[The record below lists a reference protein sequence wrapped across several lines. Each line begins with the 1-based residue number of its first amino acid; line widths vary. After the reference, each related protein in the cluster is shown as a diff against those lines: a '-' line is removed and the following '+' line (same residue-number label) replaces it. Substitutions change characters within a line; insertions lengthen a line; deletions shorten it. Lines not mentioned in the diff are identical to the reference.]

1 MSIVPILLATHN
13 QGKAQEFQEMLGE
26 EWHVLTAQDVPHL
39 PQVIEDGDT
48 FEANARKKALSCSE
62 IFQGYVLA
70 DDSGL
75 QVDSLN
81 GAPGIYSARFAG
93 EPSNDSRNNALLLK
107 KLDGLPRDQR
117 GAQFVCTL
125 ALAQGSE
132 ILGVFDG
139 VLRGHVLQE
148 SRGQAGFGYDPLF
161 VPDNFDESLAELGSG
176 IKHQISHRSQALKKL
191 AAFLRRTA

>member
-1 MSIVPILLATHN
+1 
-13 QGKAQEFQEMLGE
+13 MLGAG
-26 EWHVLTAQDVPHL
+26 WHVLTVQDVPHL
-39 PQVIEDGDT
+39 PQVNEDGDT
-48 FEANARKKALSCSE
+48 FEANARKKALSCAE
-62 IFQGYVLA
+62 FFQGYVLA

-75 QVDSLN
+75 QVDYLN

-107 KLDGLPRDQR
+107 KLAGLSRDQR

-132 ILGVFDG
+132 ILGVFNG
-139 VLRGHVLQE
+139 TLRGRILEE

-161 VPDNFDESLAELGSG
+161 VPDYFEKSLAELGSD

-191 AAFLRRTA
+191 VTFLQ